1 MNATPLHTTTRVL
14 ETASL
19 AQEFMLTAHPAFTT
33 LQMPMRGTVLL
44 ALQEVLLGIKGLV
57 LAGVVEVFLSVQ
69 LSMLAALSAIFAIRI
84 SGGIQGLLLAKL
96 AQL

>member
-33 LQMPMRGTVLL
+33 LQMPMRETVLL
-44 ALQEVLLGIKGLV
+44 ALQEVRLGIKDPV
-57 LAGVVEVFLSVQ
+57 WEEVVEVFPSVQ
-69 LSMLAALSAIFAIRI
+69 QSMLAVSHATCATSIT
-84 SGGIQGLLLAKL
+84 GGIQGLLLAKL